1 MGKKKIRVDNKVLTL
16 DPSIDVS
23 GYEFVGGIDVHKE
36 KCAIFVVY
44 AKHGEIP
51 HDAEVFAE
59 YINRSYRRVK
69 SNAEGFEQLLIDLS
83 KAKKVSF
90 LMENS
95 TKSHEIYWMLTS
107 MGIETYV
114 AHSTDL
120 YRITK
125 STRKNDDR
133 DARELAF
140 YMRRKLYGE
149 VEFALCLMPDAKQM
163 ERKQLCRFLAN
174 IKEDLS
180 VLKKQARMRLLI
192 TGKHTSREYSDISCV
207 SARRELLAMRD
218 NVLSF
223 IVKRMEQTIDLIK
236 FAEKVILNEFSDDR
250 TFQII
255 YSIPGFG
262 IHSAAY
268 ITSEIMDIE
277 RFPNKQRFSGYFG
290 VRPKQSDSADSQND
304 QHISRRGDSLAR
316 RLCYQATF
324 VHINHVE
331 ESNITQKYQRL
342 KAKGK
347 VHKESTVACTNSMFM
362 MIYTMVKHDTA
373 YTCNKELLKMCREK
387 ADAMDINDL
396 SEIDDPEIPSCV
408 QEMTTA

>member
-1 MGKKKIRVDNKVLTL
+1 MGKKKIRVDNEVLTL

-149 VEFALCLMPDAKQM
+149 VKFARCLMPDAKQM

-218 NVLSF
+218 NVQSF
-223 IVKRMEQTIDLIK
+223 IVKRME
-236 FAEKVILNEFSDDR
+236 
-250 TFQII
+250 
-255 YSIPGFG
+255 
-262 IHSAAY
+262 
-268 ITSEIMDIE
+268 
-277 RFPNKQRFSGYFG
+277 
-290 VRPKQSDSADSQND
+290 
-304 QHISRRGDSLAR
+304 
-316 RLCYQATF
+316 
-324 VHINHVE
+324 
-331 ESNITQKYQRL
+331 
-342 KAKGK
+342 
-347 VHKESTVACTNSMFM
+347 
-362 MIYTMVKHDTA
+362 
-373 YTCNKELLKMCREK
+373 
-387 ADAMDINDL
+387 
-396 SEIDDPEIPSCV
+396 
-408 QEMTTA
+408 

>member
-1 MGKKKIRVDNKVLTL
+1 MGKKKIRVENEVLTL

-36 KCAIFVVY
+36 KCAIFIVY
-44 AKHGEIP
+44 AEHGDIP
-51 HDAEVFAE
+51 HDAKVFAD

-69 SNAEGFEQLLIDLS
+69 SDAEGFEKLLGDLS
-83 KAKKVSF
+83 KAKKVFF

-95 TKSHEIYWMLTS
+95 TKSHEIYRILTS
-107 MGIETYV
+107 FGIETYV

-120 YRITK
+120 FRITR

-149 VEFALCLMPDAKQM
+149 VEFALCHMPDAKQM
-163 ERKQLCRFLAN
+163 ERKQLCRFLADLR
-174 IKEDLS
+174 EGLS
-180 VLKKQARMRLLI
+180 VLKRQARMRLLI
-192 TGKHTSREYSDISCV
+192 AGRKTSREYSDISCA
-207 SARRELLAMRD
+207 SARKEFMAMED
-218 NVLSF
+218 NVLAF
-223 IVKRMEQTIDLIK
+223 IAKRMEQTIELIR
-236 FAEKVILNEFSDDR
+236 FGEKVILNEFSDDR

-268 ITSEIMDIE
+268 ITSEIMDIG

-290 VRPKQSDSADSQND
+290 VRPKQDDSADSQND
-304 QHISRRGDSLAR
+304 KHISRRGDALAR
-316 RLCYQATF
+316 RLCFQATF

-331 ESNITQKYQRL
+331 ESNITLKYQRL
-342 KAKGK
+342 RAKGK
-347 VHKESTVACTNSMFM
+347 VHKEATIACTNSMFM

-373 YTCNKELLKMCREK
+373 YTCNKDLLKLCREK
-387 ADAMDINDL
+387 ADSMDINDL
-396 SEIDDPEIPSCV
+396 DGSSGV
-408 QEMTTA
+408 QEMATA